1 MLNRA
6 ALATSTLCQTC
17 FFFFPLP
24 HFNCVAPVIK
34 INISHG
40 DTRVK
45 SPSLTA
51 MRVVRQSELVRKR
64 LRSVSQPP
72 KSSEKNRRK
81 KKCSPYLIIA
91 GAAQKANREEICNPL
106 KLGRVPVRRRRLG
119 ELQVH
124 PRRSGAPKQSA
135 AGEAPLSPVT
145 EPETG
150 RRCERSRGI
159 SAAWTRERRAGIGRR
174 GP

>member
-1 MLNRA
+1 MLSLQHCA
-6 ALATSTLCQTC
+6 KPA

-24 HFNCVAPVIK
+24 HFNCVAPVLK

-51 MRVVRQSELVRKR
+51 MRVVRQSEQCVNDFAASRNLPKVQRKT
-64 LRSVSQPP
+64 
-72 KSSEKNRRK
+72 EKK

-91 GAAQKANREEICNPL
+91 GAAQKANRGEICNPL
-106 KLGRVPVRRRRLG
+106 KLGRVPVRRRRRPG

-159 SAAWTRERRAGIGRR
+159 SAAWTRERRAGIGRK